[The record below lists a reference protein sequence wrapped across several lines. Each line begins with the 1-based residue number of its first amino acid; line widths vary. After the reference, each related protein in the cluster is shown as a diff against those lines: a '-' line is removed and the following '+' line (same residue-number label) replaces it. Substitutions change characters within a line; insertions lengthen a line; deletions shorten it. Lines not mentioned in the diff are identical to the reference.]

1 MSRSKWGAWTA
12 WTLFALTVLLTVAAA
27 ALAAANGPA
36 GAWLNGWWVTA
47 PTAVALALPAVLLAV
62 RRPRQPIAW
71 LLLGGAL
78 CFALDAVSGEYATW
92 ATVVAPGPPAAG
104 LVVFAGRLAGVLD
117 AFLIAWL
124 LLLFPD
130 GRPPSPGWRGW
141 RVQIAALG
149 ALMLAVGV
157 IGGGVPLAA
166 MDAAYSIGVPPQLLA
181 ATSGWSLP
189 VTPETGERLL
199 GVLGLVL
206 PLLLLTVAVAVWRY
220 RKAGPEVRAQLRWF
234 LPAGAVYVVVS
245 TANVP
250 GVLGTVLLAASAL
263 ALSGAITLAIV
274 RYRLYDIDLVL
285 NRTVLYAVLTGGA
298 VLAYVAIVAALS
310 SVVPGRAGGAVA
322 AAAIAVAVA
331 PVRTRLQRAIDRL
344 LRGQR
349 SDPYGMVSSLAERL
363 EQADD
368 LMGEVVA
375 TIARAFRSPYVRME
389 VTQPGGLASVVEYG
403 EPTPGTDF
411 PLSYRGAP
419 VGTLRVA
426 PAPGDPPRAAD
437 RRLLADLVRQAGVAA
452 HAVGRTEDLQRGRE
466 RLVAAREEERR
477 RLRRD
482 LHDGLGPVLGGL
494 TLKLD
499 TVRRLLRTDPGR
511 AEEVAVGA
519 KADVAGA
526 MADVR
531 RLVHDLRPPALDEF
545 GLAGALEQQAQRF
558 RREHCADGAGLRVDV
573 DIALGV
579 DHRAADLGGLPAAV
593 EVAAYRIVSEA
604 LTNVTRHARATWC
617 AVRVERRDGDLVV
630 EIADDGRGVDPD
642 SPMGVGL
649 LSMEERAAE
658 LGGSCSVLPRP
669 GGGTLVRAVLP
680 TRTVSERTGEPE
692 DAGTSG
698 EARMSRARAGMSE
711 DAPS

>member
-1 MSRSKWGAWTA
+1 
-12 WTLFALTVLLTVAAA
+12 
-27 ALAAANGPA
+27 
-36 GAWLNGWWVTA
+36 
-47 PTAVALALPAVLLAV
+47 
-62 RRPRQPIAW
+62 
-71 LLLGGAL
+71 
-78 CFALDAVSGEYATW
+78 
-92 ATVVAPGPPAAG
+92 
-104 LVVFAGRLAGVLD
+104 
-117 AFLIAWL
+117 
-124 LLLFPD
+124 
-130 GRPPSPGWRGW
+130 
-141 RVQIAALG
+141 
-149 ALMLAVGV
+149 
-157 IGGGVPLAA
+157 
-166 MDAAYSIGVPPQLLA
+166 
-181 ATSGWSLP
+181 
-189 VTPETGERLL
+189 
-199 GVLGLVL
+199 
-206 PLLLLTVAVAVWRY
+206 
-220 RKAGPEVRAQLRWF
+220 VRAQLRWF

-274 RYRLYDIDLVL
+274 RYRLYEIDLVL

-368 LMGEVVA
+368 LMGEVVG

-403 EPTPGTDF
+403 EPAPGTDF

-579 DHRAADLGGLPAAV
+579 DHGAADLGGLPAAV

-658 LGGSCSVLPRP
+658 LGGSCRVLPRP

-680 TRTVSERTGEPE
+680 TRTVSERTAEPE